1 MFFRAW
7 TKAQAEALAVAG
19 WVRNRDDGSVEA
31 HVEGGETEVGQL
43 IDRLREGPR
52 GARVDRLD
60 VRDAEAGRFTN
71 FEVRP

>member
-52 GARVDRLD
+52 GARVDGID
-60 VRDAEAGRFTN
+60 VRNTDVRHFTT